1 MTKLLSLVLAALM
14 LVGMLPLGVWA
25 AGETHTVR
33 FNLNYNGAPKLSDQK
48 VADGEY
54 ATQPE
59 GVIREGWHF
68 AYWYVKLGDN
78 KVETFDLAATP
89 ITKDVTL
96 YARWTEDTLSRAQKM
111 AQGLELAKRMEE
123 KEEEKPEEPEKPSYE
138 EIIRK
143 QEEELAK
150 IKDLN
155 NGELPEI
162 SLDEEDYIP
171 SAIIGTYSD
180 EIVRDYS
187 TAIESLKD
195 IAALMGFTDVEKE
208 FKGETTH
215 TFKNTIQYRLQQV
228 YKGADVYGKQ
238 LIVTTDE
245 NGKVTALTGNYDP
258 IYNIID
264 TTIAVEEAEAYTVI
278 TKEGIDCVDE
288 DGGELVVYSLDG
300 YNEYAWLFIGTDTVL
315 VSAVD
320 GSVLLHFTNIITGQP
335 KDNWEPTIGRTN
347 ENPPRTFNTAYDPDE
362 KTYVFYDSVRNILY
376 HDLENDNSDYF
387 KNNGS
392 IVRNKYVNHPALTN
406 ATNIWT
412 IDQDSGTI
420 ETLGVE
426 NTIDLYSYLSGAY
439 DYYLN
444 SIGLTSYDGN
454 GGLIRAFVRD
464 AYGNENN
471 SFCNGP
477 FSKIVLLSF
486 GNNEPLYYDLVGH
499 EYTHS
504 IQGNLVPSM
513 PYKGES
519 GALKEGYADIGGF
532 LSELYNT
539 NYTDWR
545 FKKRPNGTY
554 ERDIANPP
562 SLSIGSSPYPTKYKG
577 IGYLSSSA
585 PTDNGW
591 IHHNSTVLSHAI
603 YNIYTLGINNITEL
617 TELLYRTWSYLH
629 STAGFYD
636 YRMAILA
643 AAKDMK
649 LSTEKMRAINTAFD
663 AANVYPPKY
672 IDYTANVSVSFH
684 VTDENGRA
692 VSTAQIQVKP
702 ITIGDVSFIG
712 DVSTSS
718 YTDSDGNCTLY
729 LRPGRYLFI
738 VSATGY
744 KTRNIS
750 YTLSDTQAKNLNVI
764 LPDASNQP
772 DEIKCELGG
781 VVSDALTGNPIAGV
795 TMKFRKGY
803 NVTSGRTVLTLTT
816 WTDGAYYTDRL
827 EYGYYTVQLE
837 KDGYKTEYVILQA
850 AATNWA
856 ESIREDALH
865 QNIKMQPL
873 QTNLLIPEDA
883 VYFNGSYY
891 KVFSVTS
898 GAMGSEAWKE
908 AKAYC
913 DSLDGHLA
921 VISNQEENDFLVSY
935 LRQLNLS
942 NAYFGYTDEAE
953 EGKWVW
959 VDCDEKSTFEN
970 WVPGEPNF
978 SDENY
983 AMFCL
988 GYGGE
993 YGKGK
998 WNNGRFGSV
1007 WVAEP
1012 LDYICEWNIK

>member
-96 YARWTEDTLSRAQKM
+96 YARWTEDTLSRAEKM

-123 KEEEKPEEPEKPSYE
+123 KEEEPEEPEKPSYE

-228 YKGADVYGKQ
+228 YEGAEVYGKQ

-264 TTIAVEEAEAYTVI
+264 KTIAVEEAEAYTVI
-278 TKEGIDCVDE
+278 AKEGIDCVDE

-300 YNEYAWLFIGTDTVL
+300 YNEYAWLFVGTDTVL

-320 GSVLLHFTNIITGQP
+320 GSVLLHFTNFVATKPQ
-335 KDNWEPTIGRTN
+335 DNWEPTIGRTN

-376 HDLENDNSDYF
+376 HDRNRKTSKGSQNYFPLKPLKDND
-387 KNNGS
+387 
-392 IVRNKYVNHPALTN
+392 
-406 ATNIWT
+406 NIWT
-412 IDQDSGTI
+412 SDSSKMA
-420 ETLGVE
+420 V
-426 NTIDLYSYLSGAY
+426 NLYYYLSDAY
-439 DYYLN
+439 DYYLET
-444 SIGLTSYDGN
+444 IGLLSYDGN
-454 GGLIRAFVRD
+454 GGFIEAFVND
-464 AYGNENN
+464 GFENAFSIPN
-471 SFCNGP
+471 S
-477 FSKIVLLSF
+477 LF
-486 GNNEPLYYDLVGH
+486 GSNILTFGYTTIHVEESEPLYDLVGH

-504 IQGNLVPSM
+504 VQWGLIPSLS
-513 PYKGES
+513 YHNET
-519 GALKEGYADIGGF
+519 GALMEGYADIGG
-532 LSELYNT
+532 ELIELFYNDPDEIT
-539 NYTDWR
+539 TLWIH
-545 FKKRPNGTY
+545 TW
-554 ERDIANPP
+554 ERNI
-562 SLSIGSSPYPTKYKG
+562 SLQVMDTRTLAIFPFKYKG
-577 IGYLSSSA
+577 TGYL
-585 PTDNGW
+585 TDNFDNGQV
-591 IHHNSTVLSHAI
+591 HHNSTVLSHAI
-603 YNIYTLGINNITEL
+603 YNIYTLGINDITEL

-873 QTNLLIPEDA
+873 QTNPLIPEDA